1 MGDAH
6 QIAPVGKLLG
16 EKAGRLPVI
25 LDAQQLLG
33 LSARAL
39 RMDLACI
46 HHGSSRRCRIQQI
59 AKSVC
64 CQWIEV

>member
-16 EKAGRLPVI
+16 EGWPSPVI
-25 LDAQQLLG
+25 LDAQQLPG